1 MENKLNQLR
10 KDIAVYYGN
19 PVMTKVKENGLYSI
33 YKVKIS
39 SYLVATEPRYLVA
52 IVLNDPYPIFH
63 RMELSDMKWT
73 SFQARQVTK
82 GNEDKD
88 LNLAGE
94 VDLPYENHDTSI
106 VSVYDKI
113 YMVNRERDDDYLEYK
128 SFTFPVK
135 ILVVCNKERC
145 FNYKD
150 EAQLEQ
156 ALRYFNTVIMVNQNY
171 IK

>member
-1 MENKLNQLR
+1 MDR
-10 KDIAVYYGN
+10 KVIQFRQDISEYYGN

-52 IVLNDPYPIFH
+52 ITVNDPYPIFH
-63 RMELSDMKWT
+63 RMELRDI
-73 SFQARQVTK
+73 K
-82 GNEDKD
+82 GSEDKD
-88 LNLAGE
+88 LNIAGE
-94 VDLPYENHDTSI
+94 ADLAYENHDTSI

-113 YMVNRERDDDYLEYK
+113 YKVDKERDDEYLEYK
-128 SFTFPVK
+128 SFTFPIKV
-135 ILVVCNKERC
+135 LVVCNKERC

-156 ALRYFNTVIMVNQNY
+156 ALRYFNTVIMMNQTTVN
-171 IK
+171 

>member
-1 MENKLNQLR
+1 MDR
-10 KDIAVYYGN
+10 KVIQFRQDIAAYYGN

-52 IVLNDPYPIFH
+52 ITVNDPYPIFH
-63 RMELSDMKWT
+63 RMELRDIKWT
-73 SFQARQVTK
+73 SFQARQVSK
-82 GNEDKD
+82 GSEDKD
-88 LNLAGE
+88 LNVAGE
-94 VDLPYENHDTSI
+94 VDLPYENHDDSI

-113 YMVNRERDDDYLEYK
+113 YKVDKERDDEYLEYK
-128 SFTFPVK
+128 SFTFPIKV
-135 ILVVCNKERC
+135 LVVCNKERC

-156 ALRYFNTVIMVNQNY
+156 ALRYFNTVIMMNQTTVN
-171 IK
+171 

>member
-1 MENKLNQLR
+1 MDNKLVQLR
-10 KDIAVYYGN
+10 KDIAAYYGD
-19 PVMTKVKENGLYSI
+19 PVMTKVKENGFYSV
-33 YKVKIS
+33 YKVRIT

-52 IVLNDPYPIFH
+52 ITINDPYPIFH
-63 RMELSDMKWT
+63 RMSLSDMKWI
-73 SFQARQVTK
+73 SFQARQVIK
-82 GNEDKD
+82 GQEDKD

-113 YMVNRERDDDYLEYK
+113 YMVNKERDDDYLEYK

-156 ALRYFNTVIMVNQNY
+156 ALRYFNTVIMVNQSY
-171 IK
+171 VK